1 MGCLYWLL
9 FGWWLELFRLF
20 IELLLLPF
28 RLVSASL
35 RAFLWLV
42 VVLFLI
48 VLFVMVGV
56 PILLICFLVFFVGA
70 LIYCFFVGK
79 GKGPGV

>member
-28 RLVSASL
+28 RLVAASL

-70 LIYCFFVGK
+70 LIYCFFGGN